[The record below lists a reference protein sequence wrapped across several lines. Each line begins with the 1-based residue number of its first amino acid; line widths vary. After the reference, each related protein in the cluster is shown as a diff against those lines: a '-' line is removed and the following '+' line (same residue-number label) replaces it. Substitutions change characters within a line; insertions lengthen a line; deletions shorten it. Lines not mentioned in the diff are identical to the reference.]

1 MKTLDGLDE
10 STSLTAIKPNNCG
23 YLSGSNLRQKP
34 ARSYLADDKHTM
46 NAAER
51 FLENFLRNTSDEQ
64 KPESKEDGK
73 KTISI
78 SPPRAPRHGFGSPPL
93 RSGGLEYRNRRVECS
108 PRPAIES
115 RYNSE
120 AGAYFDN
127 SPGYSHEVAPLPLNM
142 ARYGHSLSRPRE
154 IAPIKASVPRYPLS
168 GLRKNESRDRSPNRN
183 KHCGRYYRQPSIKLM
198 EKYNSYSYPK
208 KDGTYSDPQPLANDP
223 YHMRNTYWSSQP
235 PVAYPVP
242 PLPPVL
248 STPGCHD
255 GQYGIGYG
263 GRTRSRDLLP
273 RLPDPPAQ
281 YSRYLPPR
289 SLVSEIAYRHRS
301 RSPPVVTRPSEHIAM
316 SYTSVSAPLPREYGT
331 VEDHQKTKGDA
342 YYQQRRD
349 RREPGNCVWKGRGRG
364 SGRGSGRWGGTRGV
378 KMR

>member
-23 YLSGSNLRQKP
+23 YSPGPNFRQKP

-64 KPESKEDGK
+64 KPESKENEK
-73 KTISI
+73 EAISRL
-78 SPPRAPRHGFGSPPL
+78 SPRAPRQGFGSPLQSAGP
-93 RSGGLEYRNRRVECS
+93 ECQDRRVEYS
-108 PRPAIES
+108 PRPAIDS

-120 AGAYFDN
+120 AEAHFDN
-127 SPGYSHEVAPLPLNM
+127 SLECNHEVVPLPLNM
-142 ARYGHSLSRPRE
+142 ARYDHSLSRPRE
-154 IAPIKASVPRYPLS
+154 IAPIKGSVPRYPLA
-168 GLRKNESRDRSPNRN
+168 GLQKDESRDRSPSRGG
-183 KHCGRYYRQPSIKLM
+183 HCDRYHRQPSINLI
-198 EKYNSYSYPK
+198 EKYNNYSYPR
-208 KDGTYSDPQPLANDP
+208 KDSTYSVPQPLANGS
-223 YHMRNTYWSSQP
+223 YHMRDTYWSPQT
-235 PVAYPVP
+235 PVVYPVP

-248 STPGCHD
+248 PTPGCYD
-255 GQYGIGYG
+255 SQYGIGYR
-263 GRTRSRDLLP
+263 GRTRSGDLLP

-289 SLVSEIAYRHRS
+289 SLVSEVVYRHRS
-301 RSPPVVTRPSEHIAM
+301 RSPPMITRSSEHIAM

-331 VEDHQKTKGDA
+331 VEDHRKTNGDA
-342 YYQQRRD
+342 YHQQRRD
-349 RREPGNCVWKGRGRG
+349 RREPGNYAWKGQGRGSRRG
-364 SGRGSGRWGGTRGV
+364 SGRGGGSRGV